1 APDRRDCGRRRVAL
15 PARDPRAAGSCDR
28 FRRTARSPW
37 PHHAVP
43 MRRAEVVRQ
52 GSSLLLGGRPCESSR
67 MRRVLLVAVALLLAM
82 QLVPVARTGRPGA
95 VVRLD
100 APAEVAAALR
110 LACYDCHSQATVWPW
125 YSRIAPVSWLVA
137 HDVVEGREHLD
148 FSTWDALGPR
158 RKAKLLGEIAK

>member
-1 APDRRDCGRRRVAL
+1 
-15 PARDPRAAGSCDR
+15 
-28 FRRTARSPW
+28 
-37 PHHAVP
+37 
-43 MRRAEVVRQ
+43 
-52 GSSLLLGGRPCESSR
+52 

-95 VVRLD
+95 VDRLD
-100 APAEVAAALR
+100 APAQVAEALR

-148 FSTWDALGPR
+148 FSAWQTLGPR
-158 RKAKLLGEIAK
+158 RRAKLLGQIAKDVEEGEMPPALYRFAHPEARLDEATRHAMVAWARSAQEALQRTIPASR

>member
-1 APDRRDCGRRRVAL
+1 
-15 PARDPRAAGSCDR
+15 
-28 FRRTARSPW
+28 
-37 PHHAVP
+37 
-43 MRRAEVVRQ
+43 
-52 GSSLLLGGRPCESSR
+52 

-100 APAEVAAALR
+100 APAQVAEALR

-158 RKAKLLGEIAK
+158 RKAKLLGEIAKDVEEGEMPPVLYRLAHPEARLDEATRHAMVTWARSAQDALQRTIPASR